1 MLCQGLL
8 VASHGG
14 IAVLSMAM
22 MYNLK
27 LRVLNV
33 SGIRTAKVA
42 RAVAGRMISLSLQ
55 HGGTSTTYL
64 KNHRAALE
72 THLKYRIDDLVH
84 DTGLSKAQLKREL
97 VVVESIFKNGVS
109 VSDFAKSLESE
120 TSIQKWNDDWKTTL
134 QGKVS
139 SFGGSVKSSFAVGS
153 SALIGAFQGWVLTK
167 LYDDAFGETTMNNDK
182 TENKIR
188 FGLGISAVGAA
199 IATTIEKGLG
209 LYRVPNRE
217 IITIKERIGGVAR
230 LLGGIAGF
238 GFAIMDAKA
247 GYDASQEGNVAL
259 SSLYI
264 VSSGVGFILT
274 AIAFSSLNIPMLG
287 WIIAIGAGLLI
298 VLSIGISKLK
308 DNALQDWVERCSF
321 GTLPKERY
329 GSYKLMQSEFEK
341 AMQAIV
347 K

>member
-1 MLCQGLL
+1 
-8 VASHGG
+8 
-14 IAVLSMAM
+14 
-22 MYNLK
+22 
-27 LRVLNV
+27 
-33 SGIRTAKVA
+33 
-42 RAVAGRMISLSLQ
+42 
-55 HGGTSTTYL
+55 
-64 KNHRAALE
+64 
-72 THLKYRIDDLVH
+72 
-84 DTGLSKAQLKREL
+84 
-97 VVVESIFKNGVS
+97 
-109 VSDFAKSLESE
+109 
-120 TSIQKWNDDWKTTL
+120 
-134 QGKVS
+134 
-139 SFGGSVKSSFAVGS
+139 
-153 SALIGAFQGWVLTK
+153 
-167 LYDDAFGETTMNNDK
+167 MNNDK

-247 GYDASQEGNVAL
+247 GYDAYQENNYAL
-259 SSLYI
+259 GGLYFGSF
-264 VSSGVGFILT
+264 VLGTGLT
-274 AIAFSSLNIPMLG
+274 YLAFSNIANPFLG

-298 VLSIGISKLK
+298 LLSIGISKLK

-347 K
+347 Q